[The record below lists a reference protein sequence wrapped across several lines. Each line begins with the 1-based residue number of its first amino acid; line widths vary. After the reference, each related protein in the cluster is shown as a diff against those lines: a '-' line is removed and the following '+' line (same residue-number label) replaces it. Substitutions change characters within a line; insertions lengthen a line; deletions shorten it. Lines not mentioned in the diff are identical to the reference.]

1 MSYITDRFFLHDFK
15 KRKEKE
21 NTCVEEKIV
30 SVTAVLCSVV
40 CSEHRRLSGLT
51 SVRLVMITLFNA
63 ILSAE
68 SGLVK

>member
-1 MSYITDRFFLHDFK
+1 MELKTIITGLNKH
-15 KRKEKE
+15 RKFHEQYNGSVLFARLQEKE

-51 SVRLVMITLFNA
+51 SVDL
-63 ILSAE
+63 
-68 SGLVK
+68 